1 VLIIGSVHQK
11 AAGAAAAHDEPAV
24 ID

>member
-1 VLIIGSVHQK
+1 VLIIGTAKNKTTSGPHS
-11 AAGAAAAHDEPAV
+11 DEPAV